1 MVDLRKPKSEMIFN
15 NRFHKHFKRRTKCRT
30 VSGSFETVAAGV
42 LLIVVVNLCLFQH
55 AAHASSLSY
64 DYNYKSV
71 EQDHAADQDFIMID
85 NTDAD
90 EEYNV
95 EEDYSV
101 SQEYGGGGGSAG
113 GGGGG
118 SSSSA
123 SGDRFSMYD
132 FYSTQNYSDNVE
144 CNPTTHICNQG
155 IFKWHA
161 NKSKNLFVGGIFPMV
176 GGWPGGQA
184 CLPSAIMALN
194 EVNMNASILPGYK
207 LNLNWFNSEV
217 RRPSLSLSI
226 SIHTVA
232 LDNC

>member
-1 MVDLRKPKSEMIFN
+1 MIFN
-15 NRFHKHFKRRTKCRT
+15 NRFHKHFKRRTKH
-30 VSGSFETVAAGV
+30 GGGV
-42 LLIVVVNLCLFQH
+42 LWSLVVIVSLFLVNYGSD
-55 AAHASSLSY
+55 ARSY

-71 EQDHAADQDFIMID
+71 EQEQADQDFIMID

-95 EEDYSV
+95 EEEDPL
-101 SQEYGGGGGSAG
+101 SQEYGAGGGSA
-113 GGGGG
+113 
-118 SSSSA
+118 SSTSA
-123 SGDRFSMYD
+123 DRFSMYD

-144 CNPTTHICNQG
+144 CNHASNICNQG

-161 NKSKNLFVGGIFPMV
+161 NKTKHLHVGGIFPMV

-194 EVNMNASILPGYK
+194 EINMNASILPGYK

-217 RRPSLSLSI
+217 RRRHRLLVNCQQVDRPL
-226 SIHTVA
+226 TVVCSHFSA
-232 LDNC
+232 TRAKASATSTR